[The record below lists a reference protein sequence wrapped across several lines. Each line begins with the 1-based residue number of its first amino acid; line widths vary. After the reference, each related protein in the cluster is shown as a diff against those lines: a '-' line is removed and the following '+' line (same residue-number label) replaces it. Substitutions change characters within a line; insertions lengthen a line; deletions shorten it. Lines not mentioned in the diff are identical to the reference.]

1 MRSIVQGQYVLPQ
14 GLSESCKDLIRQ
26 MLDLNRQQRI
36 SIEGIKQHPWFTQ
49 AMPEALEVRSLLRL
63 LLTA

>member
-1 MRSIVQGQYVLPQ
+1 MSA
-14 GLSESCKDLIRQ
+14 SCKDLIRQ
-26 MLDLNRQQRI
+26 MFALNPHQRI

-49 AMPEALEVRSLLRL
+49 AMPEALEVRLLLRF